1 MKFIRKSDGIVIVP
15 GRKEVEEQMLKSP
28 DFDKVEE
35 KPAPARKRA
44 AAK

>member
-15 GRKEVEEQMLKSP
+15 GCKEQMLKSTA
-28 DFDKVEE
+28 FEKVEE

>member
-1 MKFIRKSDGIVIVP
+1 MKFIRKSDGIVIIP
-15 GRKEVEEQMLKSP
+15 GCKEVEEQMLKSP

-35 KPAPARKRA
+35 KPVPARKRS

>member
-15 GRKEVEEQMLKSP
+15 GCKEVEEQMLKSP
-28 DFDKVEE
+28 DFDKVEA

>member
-15 GRKEVEEQMLKSP
+15 GCKEVEEQMLKSP
-28 DFDKVEE
+28 DFDKV
-35 KPAPARKRA
+35 RA